1 MDIPT
6 KSRIECQIAKFVSDF
21 NDNKS
26 LCNNGNRIY
35 ATRCDECI
43 RISCECG
50 YSKIYKS
57 IGLLKSIDVIRNL
70 KMYCSRQ
77 TTRDRQRRI
86 QDDIARKAIREKRLL
101 EDEKLKNDKLFED
114 VFVKS
119 SSVDELVMNLAKKEE
134 FLTKSELMDDSTGD
148 FWNDI

>member
-1 MDIPT
+1 
-6 KSRIECQIAKFVSDF
+6 
-21 NDNKS
+21 
-26 LCNNGNRIY
+26 
-35 ATRCDECI
+35 
-43 RISCECG
+43 
-50 YSKIYKS
+50 
-57 IGLLKSIDVIRNL
+57 
-70 KMYCSRQ
+70 MYCSRQ